1 VTTRRT
7 RPRLARAALAA
18 VAALAAAAGCSEPE
32 PDTASTTTAP
42 SPTAEAC
49 GADLLACAER
59 GTLGAL
65 EGLEGLVPD
74 EPVAADGEPIVLG
87 MINQENTPAGSFP
100 ELSGAV
106 EAAVRFVNEQLGGVD
121 GRPIELRVCNTEF
134 SSEGS
139 VACAQQF
146 VEAGVPAVLGGI
158 DVFGTGINTLTDNGI
173 PYVGGI
179 PVSEQSATSP
189 LSFQWSGGTWG
200 ATVAFA
206 EYAATELAAERVAI
220 VYGEYGSITESAE
233 YGKAVLDR
241 HGVETQ
247 LVPYPIIAT
256 DLGSALQAAASFDPD
271 AVVVLAADTGCKPAF
286 EGIAALGLEA
296 ATFYVGACAAP
307 TILASLDDAVTEGA
321 IFNVEAP
328 IGADPPDPDLDLYL
342 AVVERYGDGLDPI
355 GAGTVSFRSF
365 MNLYAVLREVGADDL
380 GPDALAEAL
389 RSKAGAPSFM
399 GHPYTCDGEQFEGL
413 PALCSPQ
420 QVLGQLRDGEL
431 HQLGDWIDVGAV
443 YAG

>member
-1 VTTRRT
+1 MA
-7 RPRLARAALAA
+7 RLAPAACLLAALVPA
-18 VAALAAAAGCSEPE
+18 CSEPE
-32 PDTASTTTAP
+32 ADTATPSTAP
-42 SPTAEAC
+42 SATAEAC
-49 GADLLACAER
+49 GADLLACASR
-59 GTLGAL
+59 GTLGS
-65 EGLEGLVPD
+65 LVPE
-74 EPVAADGEPIVLG
+74 EPLAADGEPIVLG

-106 EAAVRFVNEQLGGVD
+106 QAGVRFVNEQLGGID

-134 SSEGS
+134 STEGS

-158 DVFGTGINTLTDNGI
+158 DVFGTGIDTLTENGI

-189 LSFQWSGGTWG
+189 ISFQWSGGTWG

-206 EYAATELAAERVAI
+206 EYAATELHAERVAI
-220 VYGEYGSITESAE
+220 IYGDYGSITQSAE
-233 YGKAVLDR
+233 YGEAVLDR
-241 HGVETQ
+241 HGVESQ

-256 DLGSALQAAASFDPD
+256 DLSSPLQAAASFDPD

-286 EGIAALGLEA
+286 EGIAALGIEA
-296 ATFYVGACAAP
+296 TTFYVGACAAP
-307 TILASLDDAVTEGA
+307 TILDSLDDEVTDGAV
-321 IFNVEAP
+321 FNVEGP

-342 AVVERYGDGLDPI
+342 AVVAEYGDGLDPI

-365 MNLYAVLREVGADDL
+365 MNLYAVMREIGAEDL
-380 GPDALAEAL
+380 DPTAIAEAL
-389 RSKAGAPSFM
+389 RAKVGAPSFM
-399 GHPYTCDGEQFEGL
+399 GHDYTCDGEQFAGL

-420 QVLGQLRDGEL
+420 QILGQLRGGQL
-431 HQLGDWIDVGAV
+431 RQLGDWIDVGAV